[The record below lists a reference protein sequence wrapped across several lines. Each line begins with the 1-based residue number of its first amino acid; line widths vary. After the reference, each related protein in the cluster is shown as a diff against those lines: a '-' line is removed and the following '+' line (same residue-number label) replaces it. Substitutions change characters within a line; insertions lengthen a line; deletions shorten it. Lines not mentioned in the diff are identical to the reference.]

1 MSEFFICNKY
11 IYIYI
16 YIYICL
22 FHFVANEEKLL
33 IRYNGGEKKWEW
45 EFTLLLETEGGKE
58 FYNRLKTSTYELNL
72 VFCSEENVDYLYM
85 DYSESFPSLI
95 QYTPTEKI
103 NYSSG
108 DITSTANY
116 FYIYLSTFSDQEE
129 KIGYIKTEGFAENIK
144 TLIGENSNINLE
156 FALEKHDTTKIAEIN
171 KKIII
176 AIIIGLSILIIF
188 IILKF
193 IV

>member
-1 MSEFFICNKY
+1 MNYF
-11 IYIYI
+11 
-16 YIYICL
+16 
-22 FHFVANEEKLL
+22 
-33 IRYNGGEKKWEW
+33 
-45 EFTLLLETEGGKE
+45 
-58 FYNRLKTSTYELNL
+58 
-72 VFCSEENVDYLYM
+72 D
-85 DYSESFPSLI
+85 SFPPLI
-95 QYTPTEKI
+95 QDNPTEEI

-108 DITSTANY
+108 DITSNANS
-116 FYIYLSTFSDQEE
+116 FYINLFTKSTFSDQEE

-188 IILKF
+188 IIVKF